1 MATDEQTNDAW
12 EQVRHL
18 TLDEIVT
25 RTKLSNAS
33 AFQLNGFTTPEKFPF
48 TVVVALGATV
58 SDKQAIELAT
68 EFKDKMVALARW
80 SREARNTKVWP

>member
-1 MATDEQTNDAW
+1 MTDDAKTNDPW

-33 AFQLNGFTTPEKFPF
+33 ALQLNGFTTPEKFPF
-48 TVVVALGATV
+48 TLVVAIG
-58 SDKQAIELAT
+58 SSPSNEKAIALAT
-68 EFKDKMVALARW
+68 EFKDKMVALAQW
-80 SREARNTKVWP
+80 SRETQNPKVQL